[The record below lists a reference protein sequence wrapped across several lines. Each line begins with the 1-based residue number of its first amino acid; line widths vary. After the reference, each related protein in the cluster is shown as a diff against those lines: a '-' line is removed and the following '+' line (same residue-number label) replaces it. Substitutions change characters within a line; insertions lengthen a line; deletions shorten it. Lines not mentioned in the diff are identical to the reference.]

1 MFPRPGRAFRASCGE
16 FSHASPSLGSEV
28 APMAKSARSSRSQG
42 PRLPRKTNP
51 APPVLHPDAAGID
64 IGATH
69 LYAALPP
76 DRIAE
81 PVRVFETFTEDLYV
95 LAAWL
100 KEHGIRTVA
109 MESTGV
115 YWIPVFQVLE
125 TCGIE
130 VILVNAQHAKN
141 LPGRKTDVS
150 DCQWLQYLHSVGL
163 LRGSFRPPDEICAVR
178 SLLRHRGMLVA
189 QAATHVQ
196 HMQKSLI
203 QMNLQLQ
210 HVLSD
215 LSGQSGLAMIDAML
229 AGERDPK
236 RLAQLRDPRVKAKEE
251 TICKALVGDWRAE
264 HLFTL
269 RQARESYRHCQRQI
283 GECDAEIERR
293 LAALRSQVDPT
304 QTAPPPAKASQS
316 RPRRG
321 EIMLQAADLRAEL
334 YRVLGTDA
342 TQIPGLGSGHVSSL
356 VGELGADLSAF
367 PTAGHFVNWM
377 GVCPNPQISGGRVL
391 KRGTRD
397 VKNRVANVFRMA
409 AQSLH
414 HESSALGA
422 YYRRMRSKLGAPKAI
437 TATAHKLARI
447 YYHLVTTKEAYD
459 ASVFAKNEEREAKRR
474 VERLKKE
481 ARALGFALSPEG
493 VAA

>member
-1 MFPRPGRAFRASCGE
+1 
-16 FSHASPSLGSEV
+16 
-28 APMAKSARSSRSQG
+28 MAKSARSSRSRG
-42 PRLPRKTNP
+42 PRVPRQTNP
-51 APPVLHPDAAGID
+51 TPPVLHPDAAGID

-76 DRIAE
+76 ARAEE
-81 PVRVFETFTEDLYV
+81 PVRVFETFTEDLYA

-100 KEHGIRTVA
+100 KEHGITTVA

-125 TCGIE
+125 MCEIE
-130 VILVNAQHAKN
+130 VYLVNAHHAKN
-141 LPGRKTDVS
+141 VPGRKTDVS

-178 SLLRHRGMLVA
+178 TLLRHRGALVA
-189 QAATHVQ
+189 QAATHIQ
-196 HMQKSLI
+196 HMQKALT
-203 QMNLQLQ
+203 QMNLQLH

-215 LSGQSGLAMIDAML
+215 LSGQSGLAIIDAML

-236 RLAQLRDPRVKAKEE
+236 RLAALRDPRVKASEA
-251 TICKALVGDWRAE
+251 TICKALVGDWREE

-269 RQARESYRHCQRQI
+269 RPARASYRHCQTQI
-283 GECDAEIERR
+283 GECDGEIERR
-293 LAALRSQVDPT
+293 LVQLRSQVDPT
-304 QTAPPPAKASQS
+304 QTPPPPPKPSQC
-316 RPRRG
+316 RARKG
-321 EIMLQAADLRAEL
+321 DIVLQAADLRTEL

-342 TQIPGLGSGHVSSL
+342 TQIPGLGTGHVSAL
-356 VGELGADLSAF
+356 VSELGTDLSPF
-367 PTAGHFVNWM
+367 PSGGHFANWQ
-377 GVCPNPQISGGRVL
+377 GLCPNPQISGGRVL

-397 VKNRVANVFRMA
+397 VNNRVATIFRMA
-409 AQSLH
+409 AESLH
-414 HESSALGA
+414 HSDSALGA
-422 YYRRMRSKLGAPKAI
+422 YYRRMRAKLGAPKAI

-459 ASVFAKNEEREAKRR
+459 ESVFAKHEKRDARRR
-474 VERLKKE
+474 VERLLRE
-481 ARALGFALSPEG
+481 AKALGYVLSPEG

>member
-1 MFPRPGRAFRASCGE
+1 
-16 FSHASPSLGSEV
+16 
-28 APMAKSARSSRSQG
+28 MAKSARSSRSRG
-42 PRLPRKTNP
+42 PRVPHQTNP
-51 APPVLHPDAAGID
+51 TPPVLHPDAAGID
-64 IGATH
+64 LGATH

-76 DRIAE
+76 DRTAQ
-81 PVRVFETFTEDLYV
+81 PVRVFETFTQDLYA

-100 KEHGIRTVA
+100 KEHRITTVA

-130 VILVNAQHAKN
+130 VYLVNAHHAKN
-141 LPGRKTDVS
+141 VPGRKTDVS
-150 DCQWLQYLHSVGL
+150 DCQWRQYLHAVGL

-178 SLLRHRGMLVA
+178 SLLRHRSTLVA
-189 QAATHVQ
+189 QAAAHVQ
-196 HMQKSLI
+196 PMQKSLI
-203 QMNLQLQ
+203 QMNLQRQ

-229 AGERDPK
+229 AGERDPA
-236 RLAQLRDPRVKAKEE
+236 RLAQLRDPRVKASKE
-251 TICKALVGDWRAE
+251 TICKALVGDWRPE

-269 RQARESYRHCQRQI
+269 GQALASYRHCQRQI

-293 LAALRSQVDPT
+293 FSQLRSQVDPT
-304 QTAPPPAKASQS
+304 QTPPPQPKPSQS
-316 RPRRG
+316 RPRKG
-321 EIMLQAADLRAEL
+321 EIVLQAADLRTER

-342 TQIPGLGSGHVSSL
+342 TQIPGLGTGHVSGL
-356 VGELGADLSAF
+356 VGELGPDLSAF
-367 PTAGHFVNWM
+367 PTGAHFVNWL

-397 VKNRVANVFRMA
+397 VKNRGATLFRMA

-414 HESSALGA
+414 HDGSALGA
-422 YYRRMRSKLGAPKAI
+422 FYRRMRAKLGAPKAI

-447 YYHLVTTKEAYD
+447 YYHLVTTKEAD
-459 ASVFAKNEEREAKRR
+459 DESVFAKNEEREAKRR
-474 VERLKKE
+474 VERLKRE
-481 ARALGFALSPEG
+481 ATALGFVLSSEG
-493 VAA
+493 LAA